1 MIPHPGGEEVS
12 GLGRRSVTF
21 DVTDVRGAAA
31 ALLGGAALLPL
42 LPGHA
47 GLPCPLRTLTG
58 VPCPIC
64 GMTTSVEAV
73 AHAHPLAAFQANPAG
88 PLAVLAAF
96 LLLVRPP
103 ARPFSV
109 PLVAVA
115 AVLAA
120 LWAFELHRFSFI

>member
-1 MIPHPGGEEVS
+1 MS

-31 ALLGGAALLPL
+31 AMLGGAALLPV

-47 GLPCPLRTLTG
+47 GLPCPLRLLTG

-64 GMTTSVEAV
+64 GMTTSVEAAV
-73 AHAHPLAAFQANPAG
+73 HAHPLAALEANPAG
-88 PLAVLAAF
+88 PVAVLLAV

-103 ARPFSV
+103 ARPLTV
-109 PLVAVA
+109 PLVAVLA
-115 AVLAA
+115 LLAA

>member
-1 MIPHPGGEEVS
+1 MS
-12 GLGRRSVTF
+12 GQGRSGVTF
-21 DVTDVRGAAA
+21 DVSDARGAAA
-31 ALLGGAALLPL
+31 AMLGAAALLPL

-58 VPCPIC
+58 VPCPLC
-64 GMTTSVEAV
+64 GMTTSVEHV
-73 AHAHPLAAFQANPAG
+73 VHGHPLAALGANPAG
-88 PLAVLAAF
+88 PLAVLAAI

-103 ARPFSV
+103 ARSFTV
-109 PLVAVA
+109 PLVAVV

>member
-1 MIPHPGGEEVS
+1 VS
-12 GLGRRSVTF
+12 GLGRRVVIF
-21 DVTDVRGAAA
+21 DVTDARGAAA
-31 ALLGGAALLPL
+31 AMLGGAALLPL
-42 LPGHA
+42 LSGHA

-73 AHAHPLAAFQANPAG
+73 VHAHPLAALAANPAG
-88 PLAVLAAF
+88 PVAVLVAI
-96 LLLVRPP
+96 LVLVRPP
-103 ARPFSV
+103 ARPFAV
-109 PLVAVA
+109 PLAVLV